1 MTGDRRTLSGQGM
14 PRKGRGALS
23 NRAGRFEPADR
34 IRVDDGWGSPDD
46 DDPPLLRTTVLPD
59 ASRTVIAT
67 NRSPDIGF
75 EQSIN
80 PYRGCEHGC
89 VYCYAR
95 PSHAFLGLSPGLDF
109 ETRLFAKHDAAELLD
124 RELRRPTYRCKVIA
138 LGPNTDAYQPIER
151 QFGITRRV
159 LEVLDRFEHPVSLI
173 TKSALVTRD
182 IDILASMAA
191 RRLASVTLSVTT
203 LDRGLARRL
212 EPRAATPARRLG
224 AIRALAEAGI
234 PVGVN
239 VAPII
244 PGLNDHEIEPILAA
258 AREAGARS
266 AMYVLLR
273 LPLEIKDLFREWLAA
288 HAPDRMDRVLSLI
301 RDSRGGALYRS
312 GFGERMRGT
321 GPYAEM
327 IRQRFALACRRL
339 GLDKRDYD
347 LDTARFRP
355 PPAGRDQ
362 LDLPL

>member
-1 MTGDRRTLSGQGM
+1 M
-14 PRKGRGALS
+14 
-23 NRAGRFEPADR
+23 
-34 IRVDDGWGSPDD
+34 
-46 DDPPLLRTTVLPD
+46 
-59 ASRTVIAT
+59 
-67 NRSPDIGF
+67 
-75 EQSIN
+75 
-80 PYRGCEHGC
+80 
-89 VYCYAR
+89 
-95 PSHAFLGLSPGLDF
+95 
-109 ETRLFAKHDAAELLD
+109 FAKHDAAELLD

-273 LPLEIKDLFREWLAA
+273 LPLEIKDLFREWLAT